1 MDLLHLVRRSCM
13 SGTDPAVCAAC
24 RAHTEYHMHLSQPG
38 LYSILTRIS
47 RGDAT
52 GVLPVQRTQVQRF
65 ACRKYWGAG
74 VGEDKQLLNIFYLL
88 GAVLFHLHCSYFCI
102 KSVVSMMNLIL

>member
-1 MDLLHLVRRSCM
+1 
-13 SGTDPAVCAAC
+13 
-24 RAHTEYHMHLSQPG
+24 MHLSQPG
-38 LYSILTRIS
+38 LYSVLTRIS

-65 ACRKYWGAG
+65 AYRKYWGAG
-74 VGEDKQLLNIFYLL
+74 VGEDKQLLNIFYML

-102 KSVVSMMNLIL
+102 KSVVSMMSLILQLRKWG